1 MNLNYSPWKIRF
13 SSSSYL
19 FFCLSLLPHLSF
31 SLSVSLL
38 IVPFMILLYIYMYI
52 SLPVNFAIAYMC
64 QIWRVEK
71 AEALLTVIIQKQHQS
86 TQMVK
91 MNTDFT

>member
-1 MNLNYSPWKIRF
+1 
-13 SSSSYL
+13 
-19 FFCLSLLPHLSF
+19 
-31 SLSVSLL
+31 
-38 IVPFMILLYIYMYI
+38 MYI
-52 SLPVNFAIAYMC
+52 SLPVNFAIACMC